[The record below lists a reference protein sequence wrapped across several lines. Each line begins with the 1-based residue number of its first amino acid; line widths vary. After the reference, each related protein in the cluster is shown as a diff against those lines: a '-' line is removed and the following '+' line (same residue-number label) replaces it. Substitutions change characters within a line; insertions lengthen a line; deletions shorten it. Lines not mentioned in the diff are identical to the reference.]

1 MIRLTAVS
9 PPAYRRSRIHEYNGI
24 AAAGLSLCL
33 ILFFLSGAAA
43 ISPSMVN
50 PLADRFFPSSL
61 SPQVVCGGLSV
72 INRTIANTVVRVHQ
86 TPSPLSAK
94 TPPDIITPPS
104 LPSVV

>member
-9 PPAYRRSRIHEYNGI
+9 PPSSSRRSRIHEYNGI

-50 PLADRFFPSSL
+50 PLADLFFPSSARL
-61 SPQVVCGGLSV
+61 VRRRLRKRNAAGGL
-72 INRTIANTVVRVHQ
+72 AGGG
-86 TPSPLSAK
+86 
-94 TPPDIITPPS
+94 
-104 LPSVV
+104 